1 MKKTR
6 NNFFK
11 KKINEAILSFQKLG
25 DIYKEISK
33 SSEICL
39 TTIQNKKK
47 IIFCGNGGSASDGQH
62 LAAELIGKFLKKR
75 KALPAL
81 ALNTNSSIITSIG
94 NDINFESIFS
104 RQIEAL
110 GNKNDVLFAI
120 TTSGKSRNIL
130 NAIKVAKKKGLKII
144 LLTSINCKIKSG
156 KNFFVIKA
164 PAKRVDRI
172 QEMHITIG
180 HLICEHIENNY
191 KN

>member
-1 MKKTR
+1 MHNNHKKSLK
-6 NNFFK
+6 N
-11 KKINEAILSFQKLG
+11 KINEAISSFQK
-25 DIYKEISK
+25 ISNISNEIMQSAQICIK
-33 SSEICL
+33 SI
-39 TTIQNKKK
+39 NDNKK
-47 IIFCGNGGSASDGQH
+47 IIFCGNGGSAADSQH

-130 NAIKVAKKKGLKII
+130 NAIKVAKKKRF
-144 LLTSINCKIKSG
+144 
-156 KNFFVIKA
+156 KNYIDHK
-164 PAKRVDRI
+164 
-172 QEMHITIG
+172 
-180 HLICEHIENNY
+180 Y
-191 KN
+191 KLQN